1 MTSKEWINSLNF
13 RLTFIKGKIDDLE
26 DEYQHYTMVDKCK
39 INEIILKEQIEIY
52 KKIKKDLE
60 ILEIIKTKNVDIS
73 LIKNCYGPFAYA
85 VYNSYIDEEKNDK
98 LTKKEFDLL
107 KEWLEDVKN

>member
-1 MTSKEWINSLNF
+1 MNSKQALEILN
-13 RLTFIKGKIDDLE
+13 IKCIRSNGVD
-26 DEYQHYTMVDKCK
+26 DEYFEEFN
-39 INEIILKEQIEIY
+39 I
-52 KKIKKDLE
+52 IKKDLE
-60 ILEIIKTKNVDIS
+60 VLEIIKTKRVDIS
-73 LIKNCYGPFAYA
+73 LVKNCYGALAYA